1 MKLLTQFL
9 IALTLAFMSVSGLA
23 REGTYT
29 HIHTDH
35 LGSPIMATDE
45 AGEVLW
51 RKNYQPFG
59 EEEEKKDFQ
68 ESMGYAG
75 HMVEQDSGLVYMQGR
90 WYHPGMGRFLAP
102 DPVKYTDENPVMSFN
117 RYAYANNNP
126 YKYNDPDGEFI
137 NFAVKFVADVAMGAA
152 INYMTT
158 GSMDLGAAIQDSAMG
173 VLNPAKSLQKMQKLA
188 KIMKKGDKSDSAIKQ
203 GGEETVDLY
212 RAVSPAEFDDI
223 VKTGQ
228 FNLGPSGFGKQFG
241 RDFDEI
247 LKLSDHL
254 PDTSAIIKAKVPK
267 SALDGLDHTPVDRH
281 ILKGGTVTV
290 QPEKLEQFNKSVQS
304 IEHVF

>member
-59 EEEEKKDFQ
+59 EEEAQQDFK
-68 ESMGYAG
+68 ESMGYTG
-75 HMVEQDSGLVYMQGR
+75 HMVEQDFGLVYMQGR

-102 DPVKYTDENPVMSFN
+102 DPVKYTGENPVMSFN
-117 RYAYANNNP
+117 RYIYANNNP

-152 INYMTT
+152 INYATS
-158 GSMDLGAAIQDSAMG
+158 GSLNLGAAIKDSAQG
-173 VLNPAKSLQKMQKLA
+173 VLNPAKSLQKIQKLA
-188 KIMKKGDKSDSAIKQ
+188 KILKKGKKGCCFVAGTQVLTEEGYKNIEEVRLGEKLWAKNTET
-203 GGEETVDLY
+203 GEEAWKPVTKLWREPDRGIYDIRLVTVDGY
-212 RAVSPAEFDDI
+212 E
-223 VKTGQ
+223 Q
-228 FNLGPSGFGKQFG
+228 
-241 RDFDEI
+241 
-247 LKLSDHL
+247 
-254 PDTSAIIKAKVPK
+254 KVE
-267 SALDGLDHTPVDRH
+267 ATLL
-281 ILKGGTVTV
+281 
-290 QPEKLEQFNKSVQS
+290 
-304 IEHVF
+304 